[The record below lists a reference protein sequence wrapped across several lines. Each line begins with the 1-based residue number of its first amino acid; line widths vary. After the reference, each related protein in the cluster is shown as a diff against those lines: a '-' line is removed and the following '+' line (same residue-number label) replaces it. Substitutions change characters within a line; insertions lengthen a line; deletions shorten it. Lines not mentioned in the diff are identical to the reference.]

1 MDNNHEKQANSVI
14 STFNSLKLTFN
25 KLKKIKKKLTLQDYL
40 EELSPYAD
48 KLLED
53 LETEITKYEKGFC
66 NIKFNTEQD
75 MIELTFVMIFK
86 HIDDGDIE
94 KKELKRYIDKNI
106 FQKDV
111 IREIGIRGQSFEI
124 KKG

>member
-1 MDNNHEKQANSVI
+1 M
-14 STFNSLKLTFN
+14 L
-25 KLKKIKKKLTLQDYL
+25 
-40 EELSPYAD
+40 
-48 KLLED
+48 
-53 LETEITKYEKGFC
+53 
-66 NIKFNTEQD
+66 
-75 MIELTFVMIFK
+75 ELTFVMIFK